1 MKKLPFKPTA
11 LRKSFLSNLASPAAA
26 ADESKNDEDGLG
38 LFRRS
43 KEMERVV
50 AADRERRLRKK
61 QRQALEEQKQLEDRL
76 GKRSHQDYDDER
88 GPQDDS
94 KAIAEEQGALPQE
107 TSRASPEDGQSRI
120 DDQAGFSKL
129 VTPPASKR
137 SRSDATP
144 FEAPIISLDDDGGGE
159 SGAVSSPSSH
169 LERSRPLL
177 LRTPIK
183 RRPPSEVPTSTRTA
197 AVISLDSDDNDSN
210 DSHTET
216 GSAPP
221 ITSGDAP
228 EPSLPVVDDDEFGE
242 HVRRAEEQRARDKA
256 MVAGRTAGLHTQEV
270 CICITSTVPD
280 AKTSYFKVLYGKAL
294 RLVRDAWVDL
304 QRGRKVQLPETND
317 DIILT
322 WRKKKVYNVSNLL
335 SLGIR
340 PGRDGCVGVDDSG
353 LGGTA
358 DNGTKV
364 HMEAWTTDLYKEM
377 EREEETRRRREA
389 GELSP
394 EPGDDS
400 TDHETG
406 DAAPA
411 KMRVTLKARGFDD
424 VGLSVLPETTVDTL
438 ITGFRAQRDVGPDRD
453 VAVWFDGER
462 LADEVTMEEAEID
475 DLDTLEVHVKAA
487 PVAAHE
493 RDMRLQA
500 VAAGQTEAAQA
511 WRRHRCKHHNPN
523 RLFKAVTRSSTD
535 EFPSDIRRRRQTGTL
550 ATSAAREA
558 LSATDTWGTTD
569 VACGKCRAGEVKY
582 TVLQLRGVDEGTTV
596 FYFCP
601 ACKERWSENN

>member
-11 LRKSFLSNLASPAAA
+11 LRKSFLSDLASTAAAA
-26 ADESKNDEDGLG
+26 ADDSNNNDDGLG

-43 KEMERVV
+43 KEMERVA

-61 QRQALEEQKQLEDRL
+61 QKQALEEKRQLEHHL
-76 GKRSHQDYDDER
+76 GKRTHQDYDDGR
-88 GPQDDS
+88 GPEDGS
-94 KAIAEEQGALPQE
+94 RPFAEEQGAVPRQ
-107 TSRASPEDGQSRI
+107 TSRDSPENGQSRI
-120 DDQAGFSKL
+120 DDQAGLSKL

-144 FEAPIISLDDDGGGE
+144 SETPIVSLDEDDE
-159 SGAVSSPSSH
+159 SVALNSPSTH
-169 LERSRPLL
+169 LERSRLL
-177 LRTPIK
+177 PETPVK
-183 RRPPSEVPTSTRTA
+183 RRPPSVVPTPTRTA
-197 AVISLDSDDNDSN
+197 AVISLDSDDDDDSN

-228 EPSLPVVDDDEFGE
+228 EPSLPGDEDEFGE
-242 HVRRAEEQRARDKA
+242 HIRRAEERRARDKA
-256 MVAGRTAGLHTQEV
+256 MVAGRTAGLDAQEV
-270 CICITSTVPD
+270 CICITSTVPG

-294 RLVRDAWVDL
+294 RLVRDAWANV
-304 QRGRKVQLPETND
+304 QRGHQVQLPETND
-317 DIILT
+317 DIVLT

-340 PGRDGCVGVDDSG
+340 PGRDGCVGVDDFG
-353 LGGTA
+353 LGGTS

-377 EREEETRRRREA
+377 EREEEARRRRREA

-394 EPGDDS
+394 EPEDDGLGR
-400 TDHETG
+400 ETG

-424 VGLSVLPETTVDTL
+424 VGLSVLPETTVSTL
-438 ITGFRAQRDVGPDRD
+438 ITGFRTQRGVGADRD

-462 LADEVTMEEAEID
+462 LADESTMEDAEID

-487 PVAAHE
+487 PVA
-493 RDMRLQA
+493 
-500 VAAGQTEAAQA
+500 
-511 WRRHRCKHHNPN
+511 
-523 RLFKAVTRSSTD
+523 
-535 EFPSDIRRRRQTGTL
+535 
-550 ATSAAREA
+550 
-558 LSATDTWGTTD
+558 
-569 VACGKCRAGEVKY
+569 
-582 TVLQLRGVDEGTTV
+582 
-596 FYFCP
+596 
-601 ACKERWSENN
+601 